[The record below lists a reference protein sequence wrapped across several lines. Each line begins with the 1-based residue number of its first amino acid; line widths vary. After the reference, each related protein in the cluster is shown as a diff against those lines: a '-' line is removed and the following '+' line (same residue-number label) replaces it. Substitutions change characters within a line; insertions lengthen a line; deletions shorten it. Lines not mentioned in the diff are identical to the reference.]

1 MSVLNFT
8 YEYSSLALL
17 CPKYLFPWLK
27 QNYDLTFQFD
37 LPDRNPT
44 KLFMHQ
50 LYLPF
55 ESRFGSFLVGSLVAV
70 RFNQKSNHENQPRTY
85 KKKDLRVLNHY
96 LYVINET
103 KF

>member
-1 MSVLNFT
+1 
-8 YEYSSLALL
+8 
-17 CPKYLFPWLK
+17 
-27 QNYDLTFQFD
+27 
-37 LPDRNPT
+37 
-44 KLFMHQ
+44 MHQ